1 MNKERTDRQ
10 VEHNSGHLTVKKD
23 TKLQSHDG
31 DRKTFEVMTP
41 IYTEYKHNF
50 CGTSVIK

>member
-1 MNKERTDRQ
+1 MNEERTDMRLRQ
-10 VEHNSGHLTVKKD
+10 VEHNSGHLRHRNFVAVNKD

-41 IYTEYKHNF
+41 T
-50 CGTSVIK
+50 